1 MSGKAVRF
9 IVCLLAL
16 LLLEAGLSSIR
27 QKVCSRS
34 ASALA
39 DYPAVTL
46 RFLSPANCGDKA
58 SLRRIRGQRYGQMK
72 GVRRYE
78 SLLRRHAERIGMDWR
93 LLSAIIWHESQ
104 FNELACSPMEAKG
117 LMQLREITAAHFGY
131 LPGEVDLFDPET
143 NVSLGARLISEL
155 IGQFRKEGMD
165 STNAVRFALASYN
178 CGGGTLA
185 KRRSEAAES
194 GFDPADWAA
203 VALIFERYSPL
214 TPAYVDSVEQ
224 TFHDYCSVIEQ
235 HE

>member
-16 LLLEAGLSSIR
+16 LLLEAGLSSHR
-27 QKVCSRS
+27 QTTSERFIS
-34 ASALA
+34 ASR
-39 DYPAVTL
+39 DYPSASL

-58 SLRRIRGQRYGQMK
+58 TLRRIRGQRYGQMQ

-78 SLLRRHAERIGMDWR
+78 ELIRRQAQRIGMDWR

-104 FNELACSPMEAKG
+104 FNERACSPMAAKG
-117 LMQLREITAAHFGY
+117 LMQVRDVTAAHFGY
-131 LPGEVDLFDPET
+131 SPDELDLFDPET
-143 NVSLGARLISEL
+143 NVAIGARLIDEL
-155 IGQFRKEGMD
+155 VGQFRKEGMD

-185 KRRSEAAES
+185 KRRAEAAEA

-203 VALIFERYSPL
+203 VALIFERYSRL

-224 TFHDYCSVIEQ
+224 TYYDYCSVIE
-235 HE
+235 